1 VRNEADL
8 DGATYLS
15 DGLYAKHSPWE
26 ITLFA
31 HNGIHTT
38 NKVYLEAVTLRRFLD
53 YLDKH
58 GLTPC
63 ASRGLE

>member
-1 VRNEADL
+1 MR
-8 DGATYLS
+8 
-15 DGLYAKHSPWE
+15 KHSPWE